1 MNEIKR
7 IYNIKTLLLF
17 GILLLLNGIVII
29 NGNKDTNVARIY
41 DEMIQILDNNY
52 ADSTSCVESA
62 TKTWEQYFKD
72 YGINSSD
79 KSAETLSAKE
89 ARQLLITNAN
99 YIDNFKTEILKK
111 NKPLC
116 YMQNQEHI
124 KRIALNI

>member
-99 YIDNFKTEILKK
+99 YIDNFKK
-111 NKPLC
+111 
-116 YMQNQEHI
+116 YG
-124 KRIALNI
+124 RSF